1 MLRRQYYLKT
11 GALKGSS
18 LCLETR
24 LGCLWFAKHTTDDWG
39 SASGNS
45 SHPNTSSTFQTQPSS
60 PAAGNRC
67 LMTRDVFD
75 SRQNVSYDVAFDV
88 GQAKI
93 AAGVAVGEALVVEA

>member
-11 GALKGSS
+11 GALKGSI
-18 LCLETR
+18 C
-24 LGCLWFAKHTTDDWG
+24 
-39 SASGNS
+39 
-45 SHPNTSSTFQTQPSS
+45 

-93 AAGVAVGEALVVEA
+93 AAGVAVREALVVEAEEVQNRGVQVVDVDLVLGGVIAVVVGAAVAQAALHP